1 MRFVHPSHGAASVR
15 LAYCTNLHAGES
27 LPEIRQGLEDFAVA
41 VKRAL
46 GVQGTFGVGLYLPA
60 KVALHLASE
69 HGRHD
74 LDGFASWLEQQGLE
88 AFTFNAFPYGDFQRD
103 GLKAAVYR
111 PTWETPERAAYT
123 AAVAK
128 VAPLLMRRRSDSAG
142 NIAGNPSGHISIS
155 THPGAHVSQVDDGEG
170 HEKYLLGLAGAVV
183 DLVRSQ
189 SVNAPNIVLSLEA
202 EPWAIAGNSIA
213 LAGHLQQVSSLAQN
227 ILCEEHACDPES
239 ARRSV
244 AQHLGTCLDA
254 CHSAVEFETASD
266 AVDLARKVGCMGK
279 LQYSNA
285 LSLSRPSESPAAV
298 AALLALDEP
307 RFLHQVNGDAL
318 AGPQNAADLIDL
330 QQALADQSS
339 RDDWLACEEW
349 RCHFHVPVNLPEFEG
364 LGTTQD
370 HADAILLELLADPVA
385 WKTPELHVEI
395 ETYTWN
401 ILPGSRPAGIV
412 SGLVAEYR
420 HVLDLLAKQG
430 WARCE
435 DE

>member
-15 LAYCTNLHAGES
+15 LAYCTNLHAGET

-41 VKRAL
+41 VKCAL

-128 VAPLLMRRRSDSAG
+128 VAPLLMRRQSESAG
-142 NIAGNPSGHISIS
+142 NIPGNDSGHISIS
-155 THPGAHVSQVDDGEG
+155 THPGAHVSQVDEAAG
-170 HEKYLLGLAGAVV
+170 HGPYVLGLAGAVV
-183 DLVRSQ
+183 DLVRNQGS
-189 SVNAPNIVLSLEA
+189 NAPNIVLSVEA
-202 EPWAIAGNSIA
+202 EPWAIAGNSVA
-213 LAGHLQQVSSLAQN
+213 MAGHLQQVSDLAQK
-227 ILCEEHACDPES
+227 ILCEDHDCDPEF
-239 ARRSV
+239 ARRLV

-254 CHSAVEFETASD
+254 CHSAVEFETATA
-266 AVDLARKVGCMGK
+266 AVELARRVGCMGK

-285 LSLSRPSESPAAV
+285 LSILRPAASPAAV
-298 AALLALDEP
+298 EALLALDEP
-307 RFLHQVNGDAL
+307 RFLHQVNGDSL
-318 AGPQNAADLIDL
+318 AGLQNAADLTDL
-330 QQALADQSS
+330 QQALAGQDS
-339 RDDWLACEEW
+339 RADWLACEEW

-370 HADAILLELLADPVA
+370 HADAILRELLADPVA

-401 ILPGSRPAGIV
+401 ILPGSRPSGMV
-412 SGLVAEYR
+412 PGLVAEYR
-420 HVLDLLAKQG
+420 HVLDLLQG
-430 WARCE
+430 AGWVSA
-435 DE
+435 